1 MTAMTTKTR
10 LQYYISKAVAVALVR
25 KQSLHSESQ
34 IPMMESMGNC
44 KITSAPIYDSAVA
57 VKINTCKEPTAV
69 VGFLHA

>member
-1 MTAMTTKTR
+1 M
-10 LQYYISKAVAVALVR
+10 
-25 KQSLHSESQ
+25 HSESQ